1 MPAMTVHLSPNCS
14 TALKDNSN
22 YHQGGFNVC
31 ELTRSEFCLD
41 RVSTALVDGGDDKFY
56 ERGYTQLPKDVAEQ
70 TKLAINDQFKKIAG
84 M

>member
-1 MPAMTVHLSPNCS
+1 
-14 TALKDNSN
+14 
-22 YHQGGFNVC
+22 
-31 ELTRSEFCLD
+31 
-41 RVSTALVDGGDDKFY
+41 VSTALVDGGDDKFY